1 MYSVIDFAASLIEE
15 MLQLVTFAVRH
26 RLPLPLA
33 ELPQRIEVWTSFAL
47 WKDYMGS
54 TELAAN
60 LFRRA
65 LDLIYSIF
73 CLNQKVQGHL

>member
-15 MLQLVTFAVRH
+15 MLQLVAFAVRH

-33 ELPQRIEVWTSFAL
+33 ELPQRIEVWTSLAL
-47 WKDYMGS
+47 WKDHMGS

-65 LDLIYSIF
+65 LALICGIF
-73 CLNQKVQGHL
+73 CLNLKIKGHL